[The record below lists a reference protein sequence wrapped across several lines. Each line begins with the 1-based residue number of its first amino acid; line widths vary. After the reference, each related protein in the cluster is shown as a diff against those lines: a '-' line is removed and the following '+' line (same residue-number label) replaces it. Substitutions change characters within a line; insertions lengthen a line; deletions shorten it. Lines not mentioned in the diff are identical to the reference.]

1 MPPVIHLANSLP
13 WRVDNDTTLPLLSP
27 SFHLGPSMPFLRG
40 SLGFERFNVTGFDS
54 DQFGQEHIEIL
65 TQHTAGKIQT
75 SSLENVHVGFLGGD
89 HLFDQDFDL
98 GKNLI
103 NNALHCSVRI
113 DTNQIPTAIRS
124 AWLQMELSGLKKDNE
139 GEKLSKS
146 QRKEAKEAVEQRCEV
161 EAASGKYR
169 KMQTFP
175 MLWDFDQELLY
186 FGGSVGT
193 ASGHCMDL
201 LERTF
206 GIELRRVG
214 AGAMAE
220 QWAIEE
226 DRFGELDDLVPVSFV
241 SNGSQADHA
250 WSNEHSQAPDFL
262 GNEFLLWLWWNWETN
277 SNVVTLSDGSE
288 VSGMFARSLSLDC
301 PDGEHGKES
310 ISSESPVALPEAAL
324 AIRMGKLPR
333 KAGLTLVR
341 NGEKYDFTLQA
352 ETFSLGSA
360 RIAPAD
366 ESSDNS
372 RDVNDRIESVRQLCE
387 TVDLLYAAFCEKR
400 IGQKW
405 KSELAKMSQWLAL
418 ETPMKRQRAA

>member
-13 WRVDNDTTLPLLSP
+13 WRVDNDTTLPLLSSP
-27 SFHLGPSMPFLRG
+27 SFHLGASMPFLRG

-65 TQHTAGKIQT
+65 GQHTAGKIQT
-75 SSLENVHVGFLGGD
+75 SSLEHVHIGFLGGD

-113 DTNQIPTAIRS
+113 DTNQIPAAIRS

-262 GNEFLLWLWWNWETN
+262 GNEFLMWLWWTLETQ
-277 SNVVTLSDGSE
+277 SDTIELPDDSDVTAMLTKTLTLE
-288 VSGMFARSLSLDC
+288 C
-301 PDGEHGKES
+301 PRGESGKET
-310 ISSESPVALPEAAL
+310 ISAESPVTLPEARH
-324 AIRMGKLPR
+324 AIRSGKLPR
-333 KAGLTLVR
+333 KTGMTIVSDGRQFDLV
-341 NGEKYDFTLQA
+341 LQA
-352 ETFSLGSA
+352 ETFAISGAKIHLE
-360 RIAPAD
+360 D
-366 ESSDNS
+366 EEEFD
-372 RDVNDRIESVRQLCE
+372 DEDRIDAIRLLSDTTDLMFHTFCDIRTGESWAKE
-387 TVDLLYAAFCEKR
+387 
-400 IGQKW
+400 QK
-405 KSELAKMSQWLAL
+405 KISQWLL
-418 ETPMKRQRAA
+418 SSGQSSGRAAA

>member
-1 MPPVIHLANSLP
+1 
-13 WRVDNDTTLPLLSP
+13 
-27 SFHLGPSMPFLRG
+27 MPFLRG

-65 TQHTAGKIQT
+65 AQHTAGKIQT
-75 SSLENVHVGFLGGD
+75 SSLENVHIGFLGGD

-113 DTNQIPTAIRS
+113 DTNQIPAAIRS

-161 EAASGKYR
+161 EAESGKYR

-175 MLWDFDQELLY
+175 LLWDFDQELLY

-226 DRFGELDDLVPVSFV
+226 DRYAELDDLVPVSFV
-241 SNGSQADHA
+241 SNGSQAEHA
-250 WSNEHSQAPDFL
+250 
-262 GNEFLLWLWWNWETN
+262 
-277 SNVVTLSDGSE
+277 
-288 VSGMFARSLSLDC
+288 LSLI
-301 PDGEHGKES
+301 H
-310 ISSESPVALPEAAL
+310 I
-324 AIRMGKLPR
+324 
-333 KAGLTLVR
+333 
-341 NGEKYDFTLQA
+341 
-352 ETFSLGSA
+352 
-360 RIAPAD
+360 
-366 ESSDNS
+366 
-372 RDVNDRIESVRQLCE
+372 
-387 TVDLLYAAFCEKR
+387 
-400 IGQKW
+400 
-405 KSELAKMSQWLAL
+405 
-418 ETPMKRQRAA
+418 